1 MWTCPW
7 LSRHTNI
14 NISTKKLLSW
24 WFQSGPHLQFH
35 LLVCRKGRKWLQS
48 HPLTHT
54 YALCFKFIYI
64 FPCLTR
70 LSVFSVGVVVE
81 IIYKSTRGL
90 NIMDFIRKKHLR
102 LHLFPPQ
109 HSNLRLPAMLPA
121 ERSLGN
127 GSRLS
132 PQKWT
137 GLNNSNPLT
146 QLKQKCT
153 KSRIKSFWEKD

>member
-7 LSRHTNI
+7 LSRDTSI
-14 NISTKKLLSW
+14 NISTKKLLSS

-35 LLVCRKGRKWLQS
+35 LLVYRRGRKWLQS
-48 HPLTHT
+48 HPITHT

-64 FPCLTR
+64 FACLTR
-70 LSVFSVGVVVE
+70 LSVFSVCVVVE

-90 NIMDFIRKKHLR
+90 NIMDFIRKNTSR
-102 LHLFPPQ
+102 Q

-127 GSRLS
+127 GSGLS
-132 PQKWT
+132 PQKGT

-146 QLKQKCT
+146 NSWSKNAQ
-153 KSRIKSFWEKD
+153 RVE

>member
-14 NISTKKLLSW
+14 NISTKKLLSS
-24 WFQSGPHLQFH
+24 WFQSGPQLQFH

-54 YALCFKFIYI
+54 YALCFKLIYI
-64 FPCLTR
+64 FACLTR
-70 LSVFSVGVVVE
+70 LSVFSVAVVVE

-90 NIMDFIRKKHLR
+90 NIMDFIRKHIDAYTY
-102 LHLFPPQ
+102 FPP
-109 HSNLRLPAMLPA
+109 HSNVRLPAMLPA

-127 GSRLS
+127 SSGLS

-137 GLNNSNPLT
+137 GLNNSNPST

-153 KSRIKSFWEKD
+153 KSGIKSFWERD